1 MISAAVFHDIV
12 TLLRTGTHFGF
23 CFPPAATFA
32 LLAVIAS
39 GCSRNRQP
47 AETVAA
53 AAMPPQLPAIEFAG
67 TWGVRGEQPGQLEQP
82 VGLAA
87 DTAGRI
93 YIADRSTGF
102 VQKFE
107 AGGTNLLTF
116 EDAAARGASAIAV
129 DSGGGIYIANARA
142 GEISVFF
149 PEGDLLR
156 VIHVAPQRDFEG
168 PYAFSVGTDGRLFVP
183 DPAGG
188 KVEVLTSRGRL
199 EKAWNVAPAMAL
211 PREQARPV
219 IAAAGDG
226 FVYVGDART
235 GRIVK
240 LTGEGDPSPSWRQ
253 AAADA
258 APLLAV
264 AISPKYVFA
273 LRSASPRLQVWTLNG
288 ELRLADDLGGRLSV
302 MPSDAAG
309 AGSKSREGASR
320 EIPPGLA
327 PSMALGARGELFILD
342 PSVPRVLHFRIH
354 LDP

>member
-1 MISAAVFHDIV
+1 MKQTIIRRVVEGDAPPRIGDRRQDAAQPAAKLRMANAGAAQRRRLAGQCPGAICAPAIDFASSYLMTAV
-12 TLLRTGTHFGF
+12 TLLHTGTHFRF
-23 CFPPAATFA
+23 RLRQAATFA

-39 GCSRNRQP
+39 GCSRNRP
-47 AETVAA
+47 PSETVAV

-67 TWGVRGEQPGQLEQP
+67 AWGVRGEQPGQLEQP

-87 DTAGRI
+87 DAAGRI

-102 VQKFE
+102 VEKFE

-156 VIHVAPQRDFEG
+156 VFHVTPQRGFGG
-168 PYAFSVGTDGRLFVP
+168 PYSFTVSTDGRLFVP

-188 KVEVLTSRGRL
+188 KIEVLSSRGRL
-199 EKAWNVAPAMAL
+199 EKAWNVVPAMAL

-219 IAAAGDG
+219 IAAAAPDG
-226 FVYVGDART
+226 FVYVGEART

-240 LTGEGDPSPSWRQ
+240 FSGQGEPV
-253 AAADA
+253 
-258 APLLAV
+258 AV
-264 AISPKYVFA
+264 MATDGCRFGA
-273 LRSASPRLQVWTLNG
+273 
-288 ELRLADDLGGRLSV
+288 
-302 MPSDAAG
+302 AAG
-309 AGSKSREGASR
+309 AGDFTEVSFRAAIGQSTAANLDAERRTA
-320 EIPPGLA
+320 
-327 PSMALGARGELFILD
+327 ALRRF
-342 PSVPRVLHFRIH
+342 
-354 LDP
+354 